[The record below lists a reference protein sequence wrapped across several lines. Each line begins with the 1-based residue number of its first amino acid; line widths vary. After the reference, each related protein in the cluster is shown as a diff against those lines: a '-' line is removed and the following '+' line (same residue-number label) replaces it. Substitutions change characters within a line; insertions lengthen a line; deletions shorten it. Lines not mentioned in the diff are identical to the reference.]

1 MRIDCRNHRSVIKID
16 FASHAFPFLLLL
28 SAALVFSLKAS
39 SVLCMGFPQKFRDLK
54 SQRTPNLYNCLMYS
68 KMQHSALRCVTY
80 DVSVGLEV
88 PLYMPPIMLSQVHV
102 LYIFFLQVFSYS
114 FGSAKCCSWGK
125 CHVFQFINIFFHRWC
140 SRFCI

>member
-1 MRIDCRNHRSVIKID
+1 MI
-16 FASHAFPFLLLL
+16 SHLTLSLSCSCCLLHL
-28 SAALVFSLKAS
+28 SSLSKPAVCS
-39 SVLCMGFPQKFRDLK
+39 ARGFPQKFRDLK

-80 DVSVGLEV
+80 GVSVGLEI
-88 PLYMPPIMLSQVHV
+88 PLYMPPISLSQVHV
-102 LYIFFLQVFSYS
+102 LYIFFLRVFSYS

-125 CHVFQFINIFFHRWC
+125 CNVFQFINIFFHRWC